1 MNLILF
7 EPQEIDED
15 GRATLRDDRAAHIR
29 NILQAH
35 PGEIVRAGIVDGPKG
50 AAVVEHAEEGAV
62 TLHFSA
68 DGTVS
73 PVSVV
78 DLILA
83 MPRPKILKRLWP
95 QLAALGTGRIIIT
108 NARRVERAYWGTHI
122 LAPQTYRPLLIEGL
136 MQAQSTRLPQVC
148 VRRRFRKLI
157 AEELDGLFPE
167 GTRLLAEPGA
177 SRRIRDAVPEGSR
190 GRVLVAIGP
199 EGGWSDEELALLER
213 HGFVRIG
220 LSAGMLRVDTACVAL
235 LAVVGE
241 MLS

>member
-15 GRATLRDDRAAHIR
+15 GRATIRDHRAAHIR
-29 NILQAH
+29 DVLQAH

-50 AAVVEHAEEGAV
+50 AAVVERAEDGAV

-68 DGTVS
+68 DETVS
-73 PVSVV
+73 PVPVV

-122 LAPQTYRPLLIEGL
+122 LAPQTYRPLLVEGL
-136 MQAQSTRLPQVC
+136 MQAQLTRLPQVSIC
-148 VRRRFRKLI
+148 RRFRKLI
-157 AEELDGLFPE
+157 VDELDGIFPQ
-167 GTRLLAEPGA
+167 GMRLLAEPGA
-177 SRRIRDAVPEGSR
+177 HRRIKDAVPGGAR
-190 GRVLVAIGP
+190 GRALIAVGP
-199 EGGWSDEELALLER
+199 EGGWSDEEIALLES

-241 MLS
+241 IMS